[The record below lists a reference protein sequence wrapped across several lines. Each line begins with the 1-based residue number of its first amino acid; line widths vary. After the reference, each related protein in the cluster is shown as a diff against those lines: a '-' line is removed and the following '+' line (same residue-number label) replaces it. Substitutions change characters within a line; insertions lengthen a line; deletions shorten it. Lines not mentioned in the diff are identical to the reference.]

1 MNKSKQQAARLRN
14 PLQRNTKQRTRGTQQ
29 SIQDVV
35 AEGARQSVQHF
46 EQVVDDEKLEVVLAL
61 DVVVGHAGV
70 EAGEEEE
77 GEGHEQGTKSVVDG
91 ACDEGH
97 ACG

>member
-1 MNKSKQQAARLRN
+1 M
-14 PLQRNTKQRTRGTQQ
+14 
-29 SIQDVV
+29 
-35 AEGARQSVQHF
+35 AERARQSVQHF
-46 EQVVDDEKLEVVLAL
+46 EKVVDDEELEVVLAL

-77 GEGHEQGTKSVVDG
+77 GEGHEQGTESVVDG
-91 ACDEGH
+91 ACDEGY